1 MAEQKNKKDDSLT
14 YKGRPLVRS
23 GNTIYYGF
31 PGDKY
36 VALLQIVSNETFNEM
51 ELGNKVTVQI
61 MATDPEVRTK
71 DRIIKKTEKNG
82 LYNALNIALSG
93 WSGLWRKK
101 SKWEKKSG

>member
-1 MAEQKNKKDDSLT
+1 MAETKKKKDDSLY

-36 VALLQIVSNETFNEM
+36 VALLQVVSTEKFQEM
-51 ELGNKVTVQI
+51 ELANKVTVQI

-71 DRIIKKTEKNG
+71 DRIIKKTEKKG
-82 LYNALNIALSG
+82 LYNALNIASIWLERA
-93 WSGLWRKK
+93 LT
-101 SKWEKKSG
+101 EK